1 MEKNNIFDYIK
12 QIDNKNYDYYDSL
25 LSEEKDSVP
34 FYMLMKWLVSIKNN
48 PELFTYYV
56 YSVDY
61 YANKYGYSDLLKN
74 HPKLKWLLL
83 CASSPK
89 IKYAQREWVSHVPE
103 SFNLLKEEATAKK
116 IKKYY
121 DNTAD
126 ANEYISQQN
135 RKYFLA
141 NQYSMLKLEDI
152 EVLNKVVTDDEIKS
166 YKQDSGF

>member
-1 MEKNNIFDYIK
+1 
-12 QIDNKNYDYYDSL
+12 
-25 LSEEKDSVP
+25 
-34 FYMLMKWLVSIKNN
+34 
-48 PELFTYYV
+48 
-56 YSVDY
+56 
-61 YANKYGYSDLLKN
+61 
-74 HPKLKWLLL
+74 LLL